1 MADHTFTFWEPY
13 DRTIGSYQQVITT
26 GARKCD
32 SRNTVTDWGL
42 MLIRRP
48 VISSPAPRLL
58 TREVAGMDGL
68 LDITEDLDLQI
79 YYEEREV
86 RLEFLSAASRDGMDA
101 ERASIMSFVHG
112 KYLVMVDEDLPD
124 WYWIGRWN
132 VSYEEDK
139 SGAFALV
146 TITGTV
152 YPYRLSWSTYSSEH
166 GFVELTPSQQTI
178 ALDLDAS
185 DWMSSPTIQ
194 LTGASKAYAFVGLS
208 AVSYIIQAG
217 VQQNPGLLLGGENTH
232 LKLGVN
238 SSDFT
243 SDTARIALYWRRG
256 IF

>member
-1 MADHTFTFWEPY
+1 MTDHNFTFWEPY
-13 DRTIGSYQQVITT
+13 DRTIGSYQQVITV

-32 SRNTVTDWGL
+32 SRNTAADWNL

-48 VISSPAPRLL
+48 VISSPSPRLL

-79 YYEEREV
+79 YYEEREI
-86 RLEFLSAASRDGMDA
+86 RLEFLSAAGRDTMDA
-101 ERASIMSFVHG
+101 ERAAIMSFVHG
-112 KYLVMVDEDLPD
+112 KYLILVDEDLPD
-124 WYWIGRWN
+124 WYWIGHWH

-139 SGAFALV
+139 SGAFALI

-152 YPYRLSWSTYSSEH
+152 YPYRLAWSTYFREH
-166 GFVELTPSQQTI
+166 GYIELTPSQPNITLT
-178 ALDLDAS
+178 LDDS

-194 LTGASKAYAFVGLS
+194 LTGASKGYAFVGLS
-208 AVSYIIQAG
+208 AVSYTIQAG
-217 VQQNPGLLLGGENTH
+217 VQQNPGILLGGENKR
-232 LKLGVN
+232 LILGIN